1 MICTRCQHENQ
12 DGDQSCRI
20 CGTSLR
26 ESDDAEQIPCM
37 ECGNPNAPGG
47 SFCTSCGSAVNG
59 GPTPLEHGAVLGRQL
74 PPLPHVQLPD
84 IVDFTFSIYGS
95 HFLPF
100 VLISLILQLPSIIVF
115 FVLPAPE
122 PPTPENPILNLD
134 ADQVAA
140 LGVSLLV
147 SLVFGVIAWAAI
159 IHGVCR
165 HFIGRPVLVSHSIL
179 YALRRSLY
187 LLAAVGLVILGLL
200 IPFVLSLFIIGIPLL
215 AFLIVIWIFSVHTV
229 VIEQR
234 GPVDALKRS
243 WAIVQGSWWRV
254 FGATVGLAL
263 TIFGAAVLGGLI
275 LRLGAGIAQPIGIL
289 LSISFSTL
297 FSPLPTIALTVLYL
311 DTRGRKDEYTHS
323 DLAREIGDIP

>member
-26 ESDDAEQIPCM
+26 EGDDTEQIPCM
-37 ECGNPNAPGG
+37 ECGNPNVPGG
-47 SFCTSCGSAVNG
+47 SFCTSCGSALNG
-59 GPTPLEHGAVLGRQL
+59 NPTDLEHRTSTGRQL
-74 PPLPHVQLPD
+74 PPLPRVRLPD

-100 VLISLILQLPSIIVF
+100 VLISLISQLPRMVALF
-115 FVLPAPE
+115 ALPTPE
-122 PPTPENPILNLD
+122 PPTPENPIPDLNAIQIVVLT
-134 ADQVAA
+134 
-140 LGVSLLV
+140 V
-147 SLVFGVIAWAAI
+147 SLVFEVIAWAVI

-179 YALRRSLY
+179 YALRRSPY
-187 LLAAVGLVILGLL
+187 LLVTVVLVILGLL
-200 IPFVLSLFIIGIPLL
+200 IPFVLSIFIIGIPLL

-254 FGATVGLAL
+254 FGAAVGLAL
-263 TIFGAAVLGGLI
+263 TVFGAAVLGGLI
-275 LRLGAGIAQPIGIL
+275 LRLGAEIAQPIGIF
-289 LSISFSTL
+289 LSISFSIL
-297 FSPLPTIALTVLYL
+297 FSPLPWIALTVLYL
-311 DTRGRKDEYTHS
+311 DMRGRKDEYTHS

>member
-37 ECGNPNAPGG
+37 ECGNPNVPGG
-47 SFCTSCGSAVNG
+47 GFCTSCGSALNG
-59 GPTPLEHGAVLGRQL
+59 GPTDIERYTSMGRQL
-74 PPLPHVQLPD
+74 PPLPRVRLPD

-100 VLISLILQLPSIIVF
+100 VLISLISQLPRMVALF
-115 FVLPAPE
+115 ALPTPE
-122 PPTPENPILNLD
+122 PPTPENPIPDLNAIQIVVLT
-134 ADQVAA
+134 
-140 LGVSLLV
+140 V
-147 SLVFGVIAWAAI
+147 SLVFEVIAWAVI

-179 YALRRSLY
+179 YALRRSPY
-187 LLAAVGLVILGLL
+187 LLVTVVLVILGLL
-200 IPFVLSLFIIGIPLL
+200 IPFVLSIFIIGIPLL

-254 FGATVGLAL
+254 FGAAVGLAL
-263 TIFGAAVLGGLI
+263 TVFGAAVLGGLI
-275 LRLGAGIAQPIGIL
+275 LRLGAEIAQPIGIF
-289 LSISFSTL
+289 LSISFSIL
-297 FSPLPTIALTVLYL
+297 FSPLPWIALTVLYL
-311 DTRGRKDEYTHS
+311 DMRGRKDEYTHS

>member
-26 ESDDAEQIPCM
+26 ESDDTEHIPCM
-37 ECGNPNAPGG
+37 ECGEPNVPGG
-47 SFCTSCGSAVNG
+47 SFCTSCGTASNG
-59 GPTPLEHGAVLGRQL
+59 GPAAIEHSAVLGRQL
-74 PPLPHVQLPD
+74 PPLPRVRLPD

-100 VLISLILQLPSIIVF
+100 VLISLILRLPWMLAF

-122 PPTPENPILNLD
+122 PPTSENPIPDLN
-134 ADQVAA
+134 AIQIV
-140 LGVSLLV
+140 LLTV
-147 SLVFGVIAWAAI
+147 SLVFDVIAIAAI

-179 YALRRSLY
+179 YILRRFPY
-187 LLAAVGLVILGLL
+187 LIAAFILVMLGLA
-200 IPFVLSLFIIGIPLL
+200 IPTVLSLFIIGIPLL
-215 AFLIVIWIFSVHTV
+215 VFLMVIWIFSVHTV

-243 WAIVQGSWWRV
+243 WAIVHGSWWRV
-254 FGATVGLAL
+254 FGAAVGIAL
-263 TIFGAAVLGGLI
+263 TFVGAAVLSGLI
-275 LRLGAGIAQPIGIL
+275 FTLGAEIAQTIGTL
-289 LSISFSTL
+289 LLISFSIL
-297 FSPLPTIALTVLYL
+297 FFPLPTIALTVLYL
-311 DTRGRKDEYTHS
+311 DMRVRKDEYTHS

>member
-20 CGTSLR
+20 CGISLC

-37 ECGNPNAPGG
+37 ECGNPNVPGG

-59 GPTPLEHGAVLGRQL
+59 GPTTLEHGAVLGRQL
-74 PPLPHVQLPD
+74 PPLPRVRLPD

-100 VLISLILQLPSIIVF
+100 VLISLISQLPRMVALF
-115 FVLPAPE
+115 ALPTPE
-122 PPTPENPILNLD
+122 PPTPENPIPDLNAIQIVVLT
-134 ADQVAA
+134 
-140 LGVSLLV
+140 V
-147 SLVFGVIAWAAI
+147 SLVFEVIAWAVI

-179 YALRRSLY
+179 YALRRSPY
-187 LLAAVGLVILGLL
+187 LLVTVVLVILGLL
-200 IPFVLSLFIIGIPLL
+200 IPFVLSIFIIGIPLL

-254 FGATVGLAL
+254 FGAAVGLAL
-263 TIFGAAVLGGLI
+263 TVFGAAVLGGLI
-275 LRLGAGIAQPIGIL
+275 LRLGAEIAQPIGIF
-289 LSISFSTL
+289 LSISFSIL
-297 FSPLPTIALTVLYL
+297 FSPLPWIALTVLYL
-311 DTRGRKDEYTHS
+311 DMRVRKDEYTHS

>member
-26 ESDDAEQIPCM
+26 ESDDAEHVPCM
-37 ECGNPNAPGG
+37 ECGEPNVPGG
-47 SFCTSCGSAVNG
+47 SFCTSCGTVFEG
-59 GPTPLEHGAVLGRQL
+59 GGATLEHGAILGRQL
-74 PPLPHVQLPD
+74 PPLPRVRLPD

-100 VLISLILQLPSIIVF
+100 VLISLISQLPRMVALF
-115 FVLPAPE
+115 ALPTPE
-122 PPTPENPILNLD
+122 PPTPENPIPDLNAIQIVVLT
-134 ADQVAA
+134 
-140 LGVSLLV
+140 V
-147 SLVFGVIAWAAI
+147 SLVFEVIAWAVI

-200 IPFVLSLFIIGIPLL
+200 IPFVLSIFIIGIPML

-254 FGATVGLAL
+254 FGAAVGLAL
-263 TIFGAAVLGGLI
+263 TVFGAAVLGGLI
-275 LRLGAGIAQPIGIL
+275 LRLGAEIAQPIGIF
-289 LSISFSTL
+289 LSISFSIL
-297 FSPLPTIALTVLYL
+297 FSPLPWIALTVLYL
-311 DTRGRKDEYTHS
+311 DMRVRKDEYTHS

>member
-26 ESDDAEQIPCM
+26 ESDDTEQIPCM
-37 ECGNPNAPGG
+37 ECGEPNVQGG
-47 SFCTSCGSAVNG
+47 SFCTSCGSASNG
-59 GPTPLEHGAVLGRQL
+59 GPAAIEHGAVLGRQL
-74 PPLPHVQLPD
+74 PPLPRVRLPD

-100 VLISLILQLPSIIVF
+100 VLISLISQLPRMVALF
-115 FVLPAPE
+115 ALPTPE
-122 PPTPENPILNLD
+122 PPTPENPIPDLNAIQIVVLT
-134 ADQVAA
+134 
-140 LGVSLLV
+140 V
-147 SLVFGVIAWAAI
+147 SLVFEVIAWAVI

-179 YALRRSLY
+179 YALRRSPY
-187 LLAAVGLVILGLL
+187 LLVTVVLVILGLL
-200 IPFVLSLFIIGIPLL
+200 IPFVLSIFIIGIPLL

-254 FGATVGLAL
+254 FGAAVGLAL
-263 TIFGAAVLGGLI
+263 TVFGAAVLGRLI
-275 LRLGAGIAQPIGIL
+275 LILGAEIAQPIGIF
-289 LSISFSTL
+289 LSSSFSIL
-297 FSPLPTIALTVLYL
+297 FSPLPWIALTVLYL
-311 DTRGRKDEYTHS
+311 DMRVRKDEYTHS